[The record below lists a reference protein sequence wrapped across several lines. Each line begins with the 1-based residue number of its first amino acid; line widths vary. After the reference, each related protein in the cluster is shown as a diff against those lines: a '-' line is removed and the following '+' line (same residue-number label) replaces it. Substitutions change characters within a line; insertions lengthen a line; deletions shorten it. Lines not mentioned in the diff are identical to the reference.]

1 MSTDEIQFSPWMPP
15 DARQTWTHLFS
26 GVRSSDEGL
35 PAGNRADIRVE
46 ARYVL
51 QRLATRLEMKDAW
64 VELRRFPNCSPGHL
78 VMMTYATWLC
88 AFRNRLLAIA
98 PHYADSS
105 ERTFAI
111 ESRAVANRMRAVDP
125 TIRAAEGITDT
136 TLAELDHVAAYF
148 ERNAETWDTLSKI
161 AWPPRKA
168 RAKNALQIAFVNAI
182 CNFLWRESKRRPY
195 TLVAILAN
203 VVFDVP
209 EDELW
214 DVDRVKK
221 CYASGSRK

>member
-1 MSTDEIQFSPWMPP
+1 
-15 DARQTWTHLFS
+15 
-26 GVRSSDEGL
+26 
-35 PAGNRADIRVE
+35 
-46 ARYVL
+46 
-51 QRLATRLEMKDAW
+51 
-64 VELRRFPNCSPGHL
+64 
-78 VMMTYATWLC
+78 
-88 AFRNRLLAIA
+88 
-98 PHYADSS
+98 S